1 MCRQLLASLVLL
13 IAAALA
19 NCSAPPPGAST
30 AGAPAT
36 PRGAGTSAVAQPP
49 IATPTVAPAGKPAA
63 ASVLRPPLSP
73 RVAVRYGELGQASDA
88 GFYIALDRGYFA
100 EEGLDVETVPIGS
113 GGRMV
118 PALGA
123 GQIEVGGGGLSTA
136 LINAVVRDVPL
147 RLVADK
153 GSLRPGFSYEAV
165 LARTDLM
172 NSGAIKSIADLRGR
186 RVALNSTTSMD
197 IYLLSSA
204 LEYGGLHI
212 DDVIL
217 DEIPQADMIAALA
230 NGSVDAVI
238 ALEPGMAAIIRQGI
252 GSKLLSLDESTPNA
266 QVGVIMYA
274 PNFMRD
280 QPEAARRFMIAY
292 LRGVRDYNKAYTTG
306 EGRDELVQTLIQHT
320 AIKDPAILGAIVPP
334 GLNPNGYMNLE
345 SITATQEFWKRRD
358 LLQTTL
364 PPEQMV
370 DHSYVDAALEVLG
383 RQ

>member
-1 MCRQLLASLVLL
+1 V
-13 IAAALA
+13 ALH
-19 NCSAPPPGAST
+19 
-30 AGAPAT
+30 
-36 PRGAGTSAVAQPP
+36 
-49 IATPTVAPAGKPAA
+49 
-63 ASVLRPPLSP
+63 
-73 RVAVRYGELGQASDA
+73 YGDFGGASDA
-88 GFYIALDRGYFA
+88 GFYVAWDRGYFA
-100 EEGLDVETVPIGS
+100 DEGFDVEAIPINS

-123 GQIEVGGGGLSTA
+123 GQIEVGGGGISAA
-136 LINAVVRDVPL
+136 LVNAIARDVPL
-147 RLVADK
+147 RMVADK